1 MIASKKKSG
10 EGIRIMMGMKLD
22 RTVVAVLAFAVLA
35 TTAVYLR
42 YGVSVAAST
51 DVVETVSL
59 FDSCKNV
66 KFAFRNGR
74 RVDIQVTKVQYF
86 NSTDGKWRT
95 ESLSYNTCRPGQS
108 CYTGGDNLSSAE
120 GDNIT
125 KIKYEF
131 KERMGNG
138 WTGGFISQEFRPE
151 SPACRANKQ
160 YGDSFAWAIVG
171 TTTGSNTLGDSCADV
186 TFVVWNK
193 TGDSSNLLSRYDV
206 KIDKVKYYN
215 RNSGKWKTEAVNNVT
230 CGPDQKCTVGP
241 DTLADADGEDIT
253 KIIFVYKTHAAA
265 DPGFALGEWSGPY
278 ESKTFV
284 PTDARCRPAKVYG
297 LGAEWAIT
305 KGASSSNS
313 TTGGS
318 GRRVPSAIDGAN
330 INSGA
335 APTNMTTTTVK
346 KPRAKGT
353 KKGTKS
359 GSNNTPS
366 ASSGPNVSV
375 PVTNTGATMTN
386 TKPVKKQKRKAKK
399 P

>member
-1 MIASKKKSG
+1 MK
-10 EGIRIMMGMKLD
+10 GMKTN
-22 RTVVAVLAFAVLA
+22 RGVMAVLALTVFA

-42 YGVSVAAST
+42 NGAAVAAST
-51 DVVETVSL
+51 NVVESVSL

-86 NSTDGKWRT
+86 NSNDGKWRT

-108 CYTGGDNLSSAE
+108 CYTTGDNLSSSE

-131 KERMGNG
+131 KERNGNG

-186 TFVVWNK
+186 SFVVWNK
-193 TGDSSNLLSRYDV
+193 TGNSSNVLSRSDV

-215 RNSGKWKTEAVNNVT
+215 RNSGKWKTEEVNNVT
-230 CGPDQKCTVGP
+230 CEPGQKCTVGP

-253 KIIFVYKTHAAA
+253 KIIFVYKTHSAA
-265 DPGFALGEWSGPY
+265 DPGFSLGEWSGPF

-284 PTDARCRPAKVYG
+284 PTDARCRPGKVYG
-297 LGAEWAIT
+297 TGATWSIT
-305 KGASSSNS
+305 KGSAASTNN
-313 TTGGS
+313 TTGKPT
-318 GRRVPSAIDGAN
+318 RRAPVSIDSPAAGATVN
-330 INSGA
+330 G
-335 APTNMTTTTVK
+335 TTTTTVK
-346 KPRAKGT
+346 KPRVKR
-353 KKGTKS
+353 
-359 GSNNTPS
+359 
-366 ASSGPNVSV
+366 PN
-375 PVTNTGATMTN
+375 
-386 TKPVKKQKRKAKK
+386 RKK